1 MKKHD
6 VDELFTDEDDL
17 ADVPDLKA
25 KERRVRGDFYMVPKA
40 WADQAAEVSGLYLI
54 LAFRLYRA
62 WRMREPGTDMIAVTA
77 KAMAGPGYGYGR
89 GRIGRR
95 RLIARLE
102 EAGLIEVVARAPG
115 RAVRIRV
122 IDP

>member
-1 MKKHD
+1 MC
-6 VDELFTDEDDL
+6 
-17 ADVPDLKA
+17 
-25 KERRVRGDFYMVPKA
+25 PKA
-40 WADQAAEVSGLYLI
+40 WADQAAEVSGLYFV
-54 LAFRLYRA
+54 LALRLYRR
-62 WRMREPGTDMIAVTA
+62 WRMREPGADVIAVTA
-77 KAMAGPGYGYGR
+77 TAMAGPGYGRGR

>member
-1 MKKHD
+1 MKRHND
-6 VDELFTDEDDL
+6 DDLFADGDDL

-25 KERRVRGDFYMVPKA
+25 QGRRVRGDFYMCPKA
-40 WADQAAEVSGLYLI
+40 WADKASEVSGLYLI

-62 WRMREPGTDMIAVTA
+62 WRMREPGADVIAVTA
-77 KAMAGPGYGYGR
+77 TAMAGPGYGRGR

-95 RLIARLE
+95 RLITRLE